1 MSVRKE
7 APVCWGICSLS
18 ALRVWGRDSTCEGM
32 AGRFQCSRINT
43 DRREWDEEN
52 ASASRAR
59 TETSPHSP
67 PRSNSTEIS
76 HKYFR
81 LFCISLADSR
91 VFTLYS
97 QRFCGGLTPRS
108 LILSSSARTA
118 RRWAWFSMLYGGF
131 NSSSSPSIK
140 SSLRWGDVP

>member
-1 MSVRKE
+1 MSVCE
-7 APVCWGICSLS
+7 DSPVCWGRCSPN
-18 ALRVWGRDSTCEGM
+18 APRVWGRDNTCGGM
-32 AGRFQCSRINT
+32 AGRFQCNQINT
-43 DRREWDEEN
+43 DTREWDEES

-67 PRSNSTEIS
+67 PESNSTEIS
-76 HKYFR
+76 HKYFC
-81 LFCISLADSR
+81 LFCISLAEGR

-97 QRFCGGLTPRS
+97 QRFWGGLTPRS
-108 LILSSSARTA
+108 LIRSSSARTV

-140 SSLRWGDVP
+140 SSLWWGDIP